1 MKTTIKLSDI
11 LTDLQN
17 GLTRTKNSSGYNS
30 TIGSIEEKYDLN
42 KRDVSEL
49 FKHPALFKKRTIFK
63 KESSFIIEDDITSN
77 ESVQAITDDL
87 DVREEGGVDE
97 ATVNANDT
105 NSESSIDNNDDL
117 TQEEEVETIS
127 DDPFTFN

>member
-63 KESSFIIEDDITSN
+63 KELSFIIEDDITSN